1 MINFALTDFKKDFS
15 FINFLLLFLLSLRL
29 LFKRRLQRKTA
40 ALFPGGVILFDFL
53 LLKVINP
60 DSFVEV
66 KPSRGVPFEFYFR
79 VSPHFLDTEKTLV
92 ASRTLRFKPHSPIHS
107 ILLHKLNYSRYLIS
121 FQKLQTTL
129 Y

>member
-15 FINFLLLFLLSLRL
+15 FINFLLLFLFSLRF
-29 LFKRRLQRKTA
+29 LFKRRQRKTA
-40 ALFPGGVILFDFL
+40 ALFLGGVILFDFL
-53 LLKVINP
+53 LLKVIDP

-79 VSPHFLDTEKTLV
+79 VSSHFLDAEKTLV
-92 ASRTLRFKPHSPIHS
+92 ASRTLRFKPHSSIHS